1 MGGGAHRAAGSAGTS
16 VADAAAG
23 PGARLAARADL
34 GCRAHHH
41 DPAGDRDRDL
51 AAAADHIQR
60 PAELGELE
68 ISVTPRGQM
77 TRELATEFAQAG
89 VHRLV
94 LLAPPATDGPAR
106 TIETAAA
113 AISGL

>member
-1 MGGGAHRAAGSAGTS
+1 M
-16 VADAAAG
+16 
-23 PGARLAARADL
+23 
-34 GCRAHHH
+34 
-41 DPAGDRDRDL
+41 
-51 AAAADHIQR
+51 
-60 PAELGELE
+60 
-68 ISVTPRGQM
+68 TPRGQM